1 MFKLVVI
8 FTIQILLVILL
19 FTQIIIPLFTKLP
32 FFWFFK
38 KKSVDTSEPKIKE
51 LSELEKEAQDRTDS
65 YKEMIDELEDASKH
79 LEEIKD
85 KTKIN

>member
-1 MFKLVVI
+1 MI
-8 FTIQILLVILL
+8 L
-19 FTQIIIPLFTKLP
+19 FTQIIIPLFTKKLP

-38 KKSVDTSEPKIKE
+38 KNYGTTPESKVKE

-65 YKEMIDELEDASKH
+65 YKEMIDELEDTSKH
-79 LEEIKD
+79 LEEIKN